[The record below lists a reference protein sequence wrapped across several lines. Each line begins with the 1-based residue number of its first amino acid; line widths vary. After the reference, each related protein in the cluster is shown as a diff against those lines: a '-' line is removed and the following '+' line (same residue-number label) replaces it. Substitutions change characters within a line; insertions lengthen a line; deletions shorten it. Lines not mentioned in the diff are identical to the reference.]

1 MDSLSRVHRLTRLF
15 YYSAFVY
22 ECSGDGATT
31 SDGAGKC
38 AGKCAG
44 VGAPACPVYMVELKI
59 SNEPNMSLCAIYEH
73 HVQTTRATTMK
84 ILSGYMM
91 WKFNHCQKKIGN
103 VKPVRQYG
111 RFTQVVANL
120 DWIKSVIEVEF
131 DYHVGLKE
139 CCKRE
144 NAAYLAEYKKTQ
156 FAGYGPG
163 FCDRERPDL
172 NISESNLAKNI
183 FPADHGKK

>member
-1 MDSLSRVHRLTRLF
+1 MDSISRVHRLTRLF

-22 ECSGDGATT
+22 ECSGIGDGCANSHT
-31 SDGAGKC
+31 S
-38 AGKCAG
+38 
-44 VGAPACPVYMVELKI
+44 PMYTVELKI
-59 SNEPNMSLCAIYEH
+59 SNEPNIALDAVYEH
-73 HVQTTRATTMK
+73 HVQTTRNTTMRT
-84 ILSGYMM
+84 LSGYMM

-111 RFTQVVANL
+111 RFTQLIAGL

-144 NAAYLAEYKKTQ
+144 NAVYLAEYKNTQ
-156 FAGYGPG
+156 FSGYGPG
-163 FCDRERPDL
+163 FCDPKRPDL